1 MTAQPTRR
9 WHGVTGVALL
19 AGALGLLTTNPG
31 VLLVAVVGV
40 IYAVYPRLSVPP
52 VVDLAI
58 ERTVSDRRPEPGA
71 PVEVTVEVE
80 NTGDRTLPDVRL
92 VDGVPPM
99 LSVTE
104 GSPRHATALPPGES
118 VAFSYTVEAVLGSHR
133 FHPITAIGR
142 DLSGAHQVTEEF
154 DIEDTIRC
162 HQPVD
167 AVPVRQPS
175 RRHVTG
181 PLPTDAGGDG
191 ITFQQTRGYRAGDP
205 IHRIDWRRFAK
216 TGDLST
222 VEFGGERTASIVLVV
237 DTRQAAYRAAAEGE
251 PHGVAYGI
259 TVAEQLLSSLLDA
272 QHTVGVA
279 SFGRPSCWLRPDVG
293 DGHRRRAMRLLTDH
307 PAFSRY
313 PPSGDRRRS
322 QGSQQANELRRRL
335 RSDQQLVIISPLAD
349 GAIVEATLAL
359 EAAGHAVM
367 VVSPDVSSPRTLGS
381 QLARVER
388 AQRIRT
394 LRRSNV
400 PVVDWRPDGPLGQ
413 SLVDAEIGAVP

>member
-1 MTAQPTRR
+1 MTVQPTRR
-9 WHGVTGVALL
+9 WRGVTGIALL
-19 AGALGLLTTNPG
+19 AGALGLFTTKPG

-52 VVDLAI
+52 AVDLAI
-58 ERTVSDRRPEPGA
+58 ERTVSDQRPEPGA
-71 PVEVTVEVE
+71 AVEVTVEVE
-80 NTGDRTLPDVRL
+80 NTSDRTLPDVRL
-92 VDGVPPM
+92 VDGVPSM

-104 GSPRHATALPPGES
+104 GSPRHATALPPGGS
-118 VAFSYTVEAVLGSHR
+118 VAFSYCVEAMYGSHR
-133 FHPITAIGR
+133 FHPVTAIGR
-142 DLSGAHQVTEEF
+142 DLSGAHEVTEEF

-175 RRHVTG
+175 RRHATG
-181 PLPTDAGGDG
+181 PLPTDSGGDG

-222 VEFGGERTASIVLVV
+222 VEFGGERAASMVLVV
-237 DTRQAAYRAAAEGE
+237 DTREVAYRAPADGE
-251 PHGVAYGI
+251 PHGVAYGV
-259 TVAEQLLSSLLDA
+259 TVAEQLLSALLDG
-272 QHTVGVA
+272 QHTVGLA
-279 SFGRPSCWLRPDVG
+279 SFGQPSCWLRPDVG
-293 DGHRRRAMRLLTDH
+293 DGHRRRAMRLLTNH

-313 PPSGDRRRS
+313 PPSGDRPR
-322 QGSQQANELRRRL
+322 GDGTEQAHELRRRL
-335 RSDQQLVIISPLAD
+335 RSDQQLLIISPLAD

-381 QLARVER
+381 QLARIER

-400 PVVDWRPDGPLGQ
+400 PVVDWRPDGPLGRT
-413 SLVDAEIGAVP
+413 LLDAEVGAAP